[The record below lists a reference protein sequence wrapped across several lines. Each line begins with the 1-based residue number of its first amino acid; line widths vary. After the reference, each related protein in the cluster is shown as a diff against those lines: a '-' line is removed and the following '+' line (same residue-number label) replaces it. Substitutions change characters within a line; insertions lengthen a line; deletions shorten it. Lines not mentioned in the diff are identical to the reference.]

1 MEATPGQNT
10 TSISTIG
17 YDLGEALTNIATKYN
32 YKVDKLNDTQW
43 RMDVAL
49 KLKDGS
55 FRYQF
60 VYIWISKGFAKGK
73 DVIYMNSR
81 CGMFTPQLNLYNI
94 MKEAAWGV
102 YSVVTITTDK
112 TKEGAPCETV
122 IVQASPIAEYTSPE
136 LLNEIIFEVASNAD
150 IIEEKFFGGDHN

>member
-1 MEATPGQNT
+1 METIPGQNT

-17 YDLGEALTNIATKYN
+17 YDLGEALQNIAAKFN
-32 YKVDKLNDTQW
+32 YKLEMINETQY

-81 CGMFTPQLNLYNI
+81 CGTYTPMLNLYNV
-94 MKEAAWGV
+94 MKEASWGV
-102 YSVVTITTDK
+102 YSMVTITTDK
-112 TKEGAPCETV
+112 SKDGVPCETV